1 MHRPLQWQRGETR
14 ASGAQTR
21 AVAAAVLL
29 TSALWACAGAGAR
42 GEEVPIYDV
51 TADRSPVPCLRERAH
66 SLVLV
71 PFGQSNA
78 GSQGESA
85 HKPAGDV
92 INFNWADGRCYLAED
107 PLLGAAGARGR
118 GSIWTRLADKLQRNG
133 LFERI
138 VIAPIAVDGSHVAE
152 WVPEGKLWP
161 RLPAVVQ
168 GLRANGLEPDM
179 FLWVQG
185 EADASVTADPDAYK
199 RDFLAMAA
207 GIREIVGSRA
217 PIFIAVATLC
227 YGQDTGPVL
236 EHVEPETRA
245 AKWMGQEAIQQ
256 AQRQLVDPAR
266 GLYPGPDLDF
276 IGTPARWD
284 GCHLSTYGLD
294 VAADLWKQRLL
305 APR

>member
-1 MHRPLQWQRGETR
+1 MTGHGMNRVQARRSSAR
-14 ASGAQTR
+14 ARAFGGALLLMS
-21 AVAAAVLL
+21 VLL
-29 TSALWACAGAGAR
+29 ACAGAGAH
-42 GEEVPIYDV
+42 GQDLSTYDV
-51 TADRSPVPCLRERAH
+51 TADRSQVPCLGERAR
-66 SLVLV
+66 SLVMV

-78 GSQGESA
+78 ASHGESA
-85 HKPAGDV
+85 YKPAGDV
-92 INFNWADGRCYLAED
+92 VNFNWTDRHCYLAED
-107 PLLGAAGARGR
+107 PLLGASGDSGR